1 MRHNNKENL
10 TVSIIVLALTTV
22 TLTIAPFSAYYP
34 YSIPKLLPLV
44 GFSLAL
50 LPFIFTTLN
59 KDVYTRNKFILN
71 ILLAHLVVSV
81 IILFYPQNSLQQ
93 EIYGISGR
101 NNGFLAHTSYII
113 LMTASI
119 LILSDKNR
127 KKIINVAILVGWI
140 VLIYGILQSFKLVE
154 ISSLTGLNNRAT
166 GFFGNINFYSA
177 FIALIMII
185 NLSLIFDFTNS
196 RIEKIINALFV
207 SIGMLGIYL
216 SESQQ
221 GFLVF
226 AIGSSIVIFL
236 KLKSKNQ
243 IGLTYLFTFFITI
256 FLVLITLGF
265 FQFGPMKDYV
275 YEKSISYRGYYWRAG
290 INIFRENILWGTGF
304 DGYRDWYRRLRE
316 PASVVE
322 LGPKDLPDSAH
333 NYFIDT
339 AVNGGIFLIITY
351 LIIILYTIICTIKIV
366 KNLKEYNSIS
376 IAIVASFYGFTS
388 QQLLSLPQQGITIWG
403 WVLAGLVISTANSK
417 SLIELG
423 ELSKKNRSQGGNII
437 VLSLILFIIGL
448 AITTPALNNSVNYR
462 KSVEIQDV
470 NLLYETAKKFP
481 QDANMLA
488 AASGA
493 LISMQDYYRAKNL
506 LLDGSNKF
514 PQYYEIWYLYSLLPN
529 LSSDELFLIKKNM
542 IKLEP
547 LLSK

>member
-1 MRHNNKENL
+1 MGHNTKENL

-22 TLTIAPFSAYYP
+22 TLTIAPFSAYHP

-59 KDVYTRNKFILN
+59 KDIYTRNKFILSM
-71 ILLAHLVVSV
+71 LLAHLVVSMIV
-81 IILFYPQNSLQQ
+81 LFYPQNSLQQ

-127 KKIINVAILVGWI
+127 KKIINVAILVGWV
-140 VLIYGILQSFKLVE
+140 VLIYGMLQSFKLVE

-185 NLSLIFDFTNS
+185 NLSLIFDFANS
-196 RIEKIINALFV
+196 KIEKIINALFV

-226 AIGSSIVIFL
+226 GVGFSIIIFL
-236 KLKSKNQ
+236 KLKSKSQ
-243 IGLTYLFTFFITI
+243 PKLTYLFAFLTAT
-256 FLVLITLGF
+256 FLVLITFGF

-290 INIFRENILWGTGF
+290 IDIFRENILWGTGF

-322 LGPKDLPDSAH
+322 LGPRDLPDSAH
-333 NYFIDT
+333 NYFVDT

-351 LIIILYTIICTIKIV
+351 LIIILYTIMCTIKII

-376 IAIVASFYGFTS
+376 VAIVAAFYGFTS
-388 QQLLSLPQQGITIWG
+388 QQLLSLPQHGITIWG
-403 WVLAGLVISTANSK
+403 WVLAGLVISTANSN
-417 SLIELG
+417 SLLELG
-423 ELSKKNRSQGGNII
+423 DQSRKNRSQGGNLIFS
-437 VLSLILFIIGL
+437 SLILFIVGL
-448 AITTPALNNSVNYR
+448 AITAPALNNSNNYR

-470 NLLYETAKKFP
+470 NLLYTTALKFP

-488 AASGA
+488 AASRA
-493 LISMQDYYRAKNL
+493 LIGMEDFSRAKDL
-506 LLDGSNKF
+506 LLNGSLEF

-529 LSSDELFLIKKNM
+529 LSSEELRVVNQNM